1 MKKSI
6 PLYIL
11 SVLLLLIITGCWNR
25 REINTLAIVQALG
38 IDRTENGQISLSAQ
52 ILRPSQV
59 KEASGT
65 EGEAVWVVTSTG
77 ETVFDAIRD
86 ASLKA
91 TRKLFFPH
99 NKVII
104 IGEEAARTGVIPL
117 LDFLRRDPE
126 VRRLSYIFIAQG
138 KAKPLLKGVHEQ
150 ANIPSQAI
158 EGLAKA
164 TKSSSKLPN
173 RNLKDF
179 LGTLGSQTSSSVV
192 PGIILLEKKRDG
204 KPIEV
209 VALDQTA
216 IFKKDKLI
224 GWFNG
229 KETRGLLWI
238 LNEVKSG
245 IIVVNS
251 PEDETKNVSLEIT
264 HSTSKIKPEITDG
277 KLTITVE
284 VKEEGNLAEQMSA
297 GDLTQLDTFHELEIR
312 QAAVIVEEIN
322 AALTKAQAWGVD
334 IFKFGE
340 EFHRKFPQEWSELEE
355 NWEEEFAELEVN
367 LEVVAQLHQV
377 GITTTPAQTEESEK
391 QKGEE

>member
-11 SVLLLLIITGCWNR
+11 CLFLIVILTGCWNR
-25 REINTLAIVQALG
+25 RELNTLAIVQALG
-38 IDRTENGQISLSAQ
+38 IDRTEDGQISIAAQ

-59 KEASGT
+59 KEASGAV
-65 EGEAVWVVTSTG
+65 GDAVWVVTSTG
-77 ETVFDAIRD
+77 ETMFDAIRD
-86 ASLKA
+86 ASLKT
-91 TRKLFFPH
+91 TRKLFFPQ

-104 IGEEAARTGVIPL
+104 IGEDAARAGVIPL

-126 VRRLSYIFIAQG
+126 IRRLSYIFIAHG
-138 KAKPLLKGVHEQ
+138 KAKPILQGVHEQ

-158 EGLAKA
+158 EGIAKA
-164 TKSSSKLPN
+164 TEASSKLPK

-179 LGTLGSQTSSSVV
+179 LGTLDSPKSGSIL
-192 PGIILLEKKRDG
+192 PGIILLDKKGDG
-204 KPIEV
+204 KSIKV

-224 GWFNG
+224 GWFDG
-229 KETRGLLWI
+229 KETRGLLWV

-251 PEDETKNVSLEIT
+251 PKDETKNVSLEIIDT
-264 HSTSKIKPEITDG
+264 TSKIKPEITDG
-277 KLTITVE
+277 ELTITVE
-284 VKEEGNLAEQMSA
+284 VKEEGNLAEQMSEV
-297 GDLTQLDTFHELEIR
+297 DLTQLDTFQELEMR
-312 QAAVIVEEIN
+312 QATAIEDEIN

-340 EFHRKFPQEWSELEE
+340 EFHRKFPQEWSALEE
-355 NWEEEFAELEVN
+355 NWEEEFTKLEVN
-367 LEVVAQLHQV
+367 VEVVAQLRQV
-377 GITTTPAQTEESEK
+377 GITTTPVQTEESAKKE
-391 QKGEE
+391 GEE